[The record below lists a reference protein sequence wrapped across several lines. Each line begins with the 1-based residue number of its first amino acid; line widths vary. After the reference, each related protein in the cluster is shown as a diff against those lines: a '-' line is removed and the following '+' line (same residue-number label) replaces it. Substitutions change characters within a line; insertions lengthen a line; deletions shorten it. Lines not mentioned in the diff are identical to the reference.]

1 VQHEISDDG
10 EWRPF
15 GTASDGPLRR
25 SPRKQS
31 IPVRIHVRRS
41 ARNMVAERKQFKKD
55 ENAQEQAAAATVT
68 EISTVIDEVDATGAI
83 TTDESFKTENVQ
95 GWSFAL

>member
-1 VQHEISDDG
+1 MQHEISDDG

-25 SPRKQS
+25 SPRKQC

-55 ENAQEQAAAATVT
+55 ENIQEEAAATVT
-68 EISTVIDEVDATGAI
+68 EITTVIEEVDATGAI
-83 TTDESFKTENVQ
+83 TTDESYKTEIVP

>member
-1 VQHEISDDG
+1 
-10 EWRPF
+10 
-15 GTASDGPLRR
+15 
-25 SPRKQS
+25 
-31 IPVRIHVRRS
+31 
-41 ARNMVAERKQFKKD
+41 MVAERKQFKKD